1 MLEFAKTMYM
11 SDDLSDVS
19 SEVKTTFACTNT
31 VVVAVRL
38 VGNKACRL
46 VSNIDGTVGDLGAKI
61 NHLSMM
67 SNSDFKLLSDI
78 QFAPDV
84 VEDNNAI

>member
-1 MLEFAKTMYM
+1 MLEFTKTMHM
-11 SDDLSDVS
+11 SDDLSDIS
-19 SEVKTTFACTNT
+19 SEVRTTFTCTNT
-31 VVVAVRL
+31 IVVAVRI

-46 VSNIDGTVGDLGAKI
+46 VSNFDGTVGNLGAKI

-84 VEDNNAI
+84 V